1 MKIAKVIA
9 SVGLAAALGLSMTGC
24 TAMNYSGE
32 GTVVGKEIDKSS
44 KKSSSSSSKKS
55 RSSSSKSTD
64 YEITVDIPDSD
75 VDRVIDVKKSQYDS
89 IKVGQKVTIEKN
101 KIK

>member
-32 GTVVGKEIDKSS
+32 GTVVSKEIDKSS
-44 KKSSSSSSKKS
+44 KKSSSSKKK
-55 RSSSSKSTD
+55 SSSSSSRTD

-75 VDRVIDVKKSQYDS
+75 VNRVIDVKKSQYDS

>member
-44 KKSSSSSSKKS
+44 KKSNSKKK
-55 RSSSSKSTD
+55 SSSSKSTD